1 MHGKGEIMGRFVRK
15 IKNKQYGQAMAEF
28 ALTIPVF
35 LLLIFGVIELSRF
48 FLVYS
53 SVFTA
58 SREASRFASSVGEE
72 GGNKN
77 YLNCNE
83 IAQRAVF
90 SGNFGG
96 VQLDDIT
103 ISYESTPG
111 VIVASCPDVNFGSV
125 PIDLDKDCS
134 IEDCYYEPVLGHRI
148 IVEIVTDFD
157 SLLGIVPDL
166 PVRATNGRTIMMPIG
181 IEKTP
186 EPIDLCADFM
196 ELQNPSTDPVF
207 DTTNVED
214 DTLIISVKNISE
226 NVVFDIFKIE
236 NIDWNV
242 DWDVDKETFLPKI
255 NEIYLEIDGETPLL
269 IWVSEDGVEPPFTI
283 PDEDQYWKE
292 NNRIIGPEK
301 QAKIKF
307 VFNDTVNIDS
317 KAFFEN
323 IIMQNRNIITD
334 FCDLKLN

>member
-1 MHGKGEIMGRFVRK
+1 MHGKGEIMGRFLK
-15 IKNKQYGQAMAEF
+15 KMKNKQYGQAMAEF

-35 LLLIFGVIELSRF
+35 LLLVFGVIELSRF

-58 SREASRFASSVGEE
+58 SREASRFGSSVGEE

-96 VQLDDIT
+96 VQIDDIT

-111 VIVASCPDVNFGSV
+111 DIVAICPDVNFGSV

-134 IEDCYYEPVLGHRI
+134 IEYCDYEPVLGHRI
-148 IVEIVTDFD
+148 LVEIVTDFD
-157 SLLGIVPDL
+157 SLLGIIPDL

-196 ELQNPSTDPVF
+196 EFQNPGLDPVYE
-207 DTTNVED
+207 TTIVDD
-214 DTLIISVKNISE
+214 DTLVVNVENTSE

-236 NIDWNV
+236 NIDWNM
-242 DWDVDKETFLPKI
+242 DLSTPTKI
-255 NEIYLEIDGETPLL
+255 KEIYLEVDGQAPLL
-269 IWVSEDGVEPPFTI
+269 IWISEDGAEPPITI
-283 PDEDQYWKE
+283 PDVNQYWKI
-292 NNRIIGPEK
+292 NNRIISPK
-301 QAKIKF
+301 DQSKIKF
-307 VFNDTVNIDS
+307 VFDGTVNIES
-317 KAFFEN
+317 KIFFEK

-334 FCDLKLN
+334 FCDLKLD